1 MSLYVLVPRAM
12 RRKTIQVALSDAR
25 NVPDVREQ
33 LAKLKTEHAKTARL
47 LQAMSEAIEDTEALL
62 GELQA

>member
-1 MSLYVLVPRAM
+1 MSLYVLVPRTM

-33 LAKLKTEHAKTARL
+33 LAKLKTEHAKTQRL